1 NDLTIDLEG
10 RVYIAFADGCIDA
23 CASSPDPQ
31 PADSRTGRGSVYF
44 MANGPSLYVEI
55 GEMMSPVD
63 PPETQLPDKMTTALQ
78 LEVAREESDEA

>member
-1 NDLTIDLEG
+1 
-10 RVYIAFADGCIDA
+10 
-23 CASSPDPQ
+23 
-31 PADSRTGRGSVYF
+31 